1 MPGVRCMPRCLVATV
16 MRYMP
21 GVHGVQGVR
30 CLTVTGVHRMT
41 ATGLRRM
48 TVNGMRRMTMT
59 IVHAS

>member
-48 TVNGMRRMTMT
+48 TMT